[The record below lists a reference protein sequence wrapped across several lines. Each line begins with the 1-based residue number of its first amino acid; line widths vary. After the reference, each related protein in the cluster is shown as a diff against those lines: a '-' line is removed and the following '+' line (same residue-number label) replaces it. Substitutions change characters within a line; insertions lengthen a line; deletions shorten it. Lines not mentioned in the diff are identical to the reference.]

1 MEYYTLNIT
10 LLPSEMHVQINR
22 EWNQEMIIGFVQG
35 PELLNMY
42 VGQSEENVR
51 EIFIR
56 AAEAEPCVVFFDE
69 LDSLAPARG
78 QSGTFTLKVGDSVIE
93 AMFQMQ
99 ILVLKRNPFFFSA

>member
-1 MEYYTLNIT
+1 
-10 LLPSEMHVQINR
+10 MHVQINR
-22 EWNQEMIIGFVQG
+22 EWDEEKIIGVLQG

-51 EIFIR
+51 EIFTR

-78 QSGTFTLKVGDSVIE
+78 QSGTFTLKVGDSAIK
-93 AMFQMQ
+93 AS
-99 ILVLKRNPFFFSA
+99 LK